1 MLQSL
6 RDSLKGTVAVF
17 VIIIFVV
24 PLVLFGVEQ
33 LFVGSI
39 GGSDAAKVN
48 GESISARAVQRE
60 MSLERQRLQSQFDL
74 PADSPELSEDVLSS
88 RVLNRMVRR
97 EALVQAAQ
105 NSGMGVSTDAVWR
118 DIATIE
124 AFQTDNRF
132 DYDLFRNRISGA
144 YTPATF
150 LEEARKDFLLRQLNS
165 GIEQTGFVTPL
176 EMQLIASITQQKR
189 SFFAINLPRQLVED
203 VSVTDEEIEQYYQAN
218 QERFMEPE
226 TVKVKYLELSLSN
239 LADRVQPDEQV
250 IRSVYQDEV
259 RDFSPDPG
267 YIVAHIL
274 IEDPV
279 AGAEQI
285 QIIQSRLADGDD
297 FAELAEEFSDDFG
310 SRRAGGL
317 LGELTEGAFP
327 AEFEAAARAL
337 ELGEVSGPVETEA
350 GIHFIKLVDV
360 TDAEPPTFEERRDT
374 IARQLS
380 RQQAMENF
388 VSKISQLD
396 ELTFGADSLERAAEA
411 LDLEVKTSEPFTR
424 QGGRGLFAN
433 RDVVNAS
440 FAPDVLEQGH
450 NSRVLELPNER
461 AVVLRLDE
469 YRPEQTKPL
478 EVVRSDIESTLRRQQ
493 VRNALNAQAMEITR
507 RLADGDTLEQIE
519 ESFDGISIETHEAVE
534 RSTADVSPSVLQA
547 AFAMPRPA
555 EDLDAQITER
565 VNLSDGG
572 VAIIG
577 LLEVID
583 GQVDEINEFQL
594 AGMLSQLREQLISTE
609 GNAFENSV
617 FERAKVDINW

>member
-48 GESISARAVQRE
+48 GEGISARAVQRE
-60 MSLERQRLQSQFDL
+60 MAMERQRLQNQFDL
-74 PADSPELSEDVLSS
+74 PADSPQLSEDVLSS
-88 RVLNRMVRR
+88 QVLNRMVRR

-105 NSGMGVSTDAVWR
+105 DSGMGVSTDAVWQ

-189 SFFAINLPRQLVED
+189 SFFAINLPQQLVED
-203 VSVTDEEIEQYYQAN
+203 VTVTDEQIDQYYQSN
-218 QERFMEPE
+218 QARFLEPE
-226 TVKVKYLELSLSN
+226 TVRVQYLELSLSA
-239 LADRVQPDEQV
+239 LAEEVQPDEQV

-259 RDFSPDPG
+259 ANFSPDPRLT
-267 YIVAHIL
+267 VAHIL
-274 IEDPV
+274 IEDPE
-279 AGAEQI
+279 ASSEQI
-285 QIIQSRLADGDD
+285 QTIQNRLAEGEE
-297 FAELAEEFSDDFG
+297 FAQLAEEFSDDFG

-317 LGELTEGAFP
+317 LGELTEGAYP
-327 AEFEAAARAL
+327 AEFESAAKAL
-337 ELGEVSGPVETEA
+337 EAGEVSGPVETEA
-350 GIHFIKLVDV
+350 GVHFIKLLDV
-360 TDAEPPTFEERRDT
+360 ADAEPPSFEDRRDT

-380 RQQAMENF
+380 RQQAMEDF
-388 VSKISQLD
+388 VRKISDLD
-396 ELTFGADSLERAAEA
+396 ELTFGADNLDRAAQA
-411 LDLEVKTSEPFTR
+411 LGLEVETSDPFTR
-424 QGGRGLFAN
+424 QGGRGIFSN
-433 RDVVNAS
+433 RDVISAS
-440 FAPDVLEQGH
+440 FDGEVLEQGH
-450 NSRVLELPNER
+450 NSRVLELPSGR

-469 YRPEQTKPL
+469 YRPEQTKSL
-478 EVVRSDIESTLRRQQ
+478 ELVRSDIEATLKRQQ
-493 VRNALNAQAMEITR
+493 VRDALNAQAMEITR
-507 RLADGDTLEQIE
+507 RLAAGDSLEQIE
-519 ESFDGISIETHEAVE
+519 EDFEGVSISTHERVE
-534 RSTADVSPSVLQA
+534 RSTPDISSNILQT
-547 AFAMPRPA
+547 AFALPRPI
-555 EDLDAQITER
+555 DDMDTHVTER

-572 VAIIG
+572 VAIVG
-577 LLEVID
+577 LIEVID

-594 AGMLSQLREQLISTE
+594 AGMLNQLRDQLGSTE